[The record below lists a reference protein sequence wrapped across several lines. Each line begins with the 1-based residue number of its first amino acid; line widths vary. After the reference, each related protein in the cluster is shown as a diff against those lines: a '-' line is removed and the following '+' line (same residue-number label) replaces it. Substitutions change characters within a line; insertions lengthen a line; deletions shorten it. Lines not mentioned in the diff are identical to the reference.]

1 MLFLQHHQRWYMKK
15 EKPFRIAIATL
26 GCKVNYCD
34 SAAMG
39 ESLIYGGFEIVP
51 PAGTADAYII
61 NTCTV
66 TEKTDAQS
74 RQLIRRALKANPG
87 AHVIVTGCYAQHAPD
102 AIATISDR
110 IHILGNPDKTAIV
123 SYVKNIFEK
132 KKRVFIV
139 TDSGS
144 ETAFSTTAL
153 PRFSDRTRA
162 FLKIQDG
169 CNNSCSYCIVPRVRG
184 PGRSLSCSEVL
195 QHSTVLAQSG
205 YREIVLTGIHLG
217 AYGSDLN
224 PPVTLFD
231 LLKSLTA
238 DKNLSTMRIRLSSVE
253 PQEFSDELIAFLSRT
268 EKVCPHLHIPLQS
281 GDEAVLKKMNRNYTP
296 SFFKAL
302 IEKLLSA
309 IPAVNVGIDVIAGF
323 PGESEAQFQNT
334 RCFIQDLPIG
344 YLHVFPYSRRPGTPA
359 AAWSDQVPEKIK
371 KERTALLR
379 EESLKKRARFYS
391 SFLQQKLQVL
401 IEAKRDRSNGLLK
414 GFSRNYIPVLV
425 AGGDELMGKE
435 ITVRVIEVRESEVY
449 GEQV

>member
-1 MLFLQHHQRWYMKK
+1 VLAGGSDMKK
-15 EKPFRIAIATL
+15 EVPITIAIATL

-39 ESLIYGGFEIVP
+39 ESLIHGGFEIVP

-74 RQLIRRALKANPG
+74 RQLIRRALKANPQ

-110 IHILGNPDKTAIV
+110 IHILGNPDKTAIL
-123 SYVKNIFEK
+123 SYVKKILEER
-132 KKRVFIV
+132 KRVFSV

-144 ETAFSTTAL
+144 ETSFSTAAL
-153 PRFSDRTRA
+153 PRFLNRTRA

-169 CNNSCSYCIVPRVRG
+169 CNNRCSYCIVPRVRG

-217 AYGSDLN
+217 AYGTDLN
-224 PPVTLFD
+224 PPATLFS
-231 LLKSLTA
+231 LLTNLTA

-253 PQEFSDELIAFLSRT
+253 PQEISDELIAFLSRI

-281 GDEAVLKKMNRNYTP
+281 GDETVLKKMNRNYTP
-296 SFFKAL
+296 SFFKTRV
-302 IEKLLSA
+302 EKLLSA
-309 IPAVNVGIDVIAGF
+309 IPAVNVGIDVIVGF

-334 RCFIQDLPIG
+334 LCFIQDLPIG

-359 AAWSDQVPEKIK
+359 AEWSAQVPEKIK

-379 EESLKKRARFYS
+379 EESLKKKARFYS
-391 SFLQQKLQVL
+391 SFLQRELQVL
-401 IEAKRDRSNGLLK
+401 IEAKRDRSSGLLK

-425 AGGDELMGKE
+425 AGGNELVGKE
-435 ITVRVIEVRESEVY
+435 ITVKVTGVRETAVY
-449 GEQV
+449 GEKA